1 MNAVTFK
8 SPWTVMKFMERQR
21 RLRTAVITVEPAGK
35 TSFVY
40 SCTYTRPMSKYNGES
55 PISLVYVSKPHTVI
69 SAIEGKY
76 NLFLTILLIN
86 L

>member
-1 MNAVTFK
+1 
-8 SPWTVMKFMERQR
+8 MKFMERQR
-21 RLRTAVITVEPAGK
+21 RLRSAVITAEAGK

-40 SCTYTRPMSKYNGES
+40 SCKYTRSMSKYNGES

-76 NLFLTILLIN
+76 NFFF
-86 L
+86 

>member
-21 RLRTAVITVEPAGK
+21 RLRTAVITAEPAGK

-55 PISLVYVSKPHTVI
+55 HISLVYVLKPHTVI

-76 NLFLTILLIN
+76 NFFFLTIYY
-86 L
+86 